1 MNKLTITDKVFV
13 PRNANDSALIHY
25 TKKVYDTSPNGFK
38 LISDVKEETNKYVL
52 SKEELEKVISDAF
65 DRGSLT
71 NSYINGVDTS
81 IDEDEIKNKYINS
94 IL

>member
-52 SKEELEKVISDAF
+52 SKEELEQVISEGF
-65 DRGSLT
+65 DKLKPYVSFNDL
-71 NSYINGVDTS
+71 
-81 IDEDEIKNKYINS
+81 EDIKEEFINS

>member
-52 SKEELEKVISDAF
+52 SREELEKVISDAYTKGWSNTF
-65 DRGSLT
+65 ST
-71 NSYINGVDTS
+71 NEVQQYIKKLLNN
-81 IDEDEIKNKYINS
+81 E
-94 IL
+94 